1 MSNESFNDSKE
12 ARKKGVEG
20 TFVKMDGDTYYKI
33 SDVDQM
39 PAFFI
44 SVVSDQDHW
53 LFAGSTG
60 GLTMGRVSPDKAVFP
75 YETVDKL
82 YECTPH
88 TGPKTIVKVMLPSG
102 QSVYWE
108 PYNREHD
115 DRYQV
120 SRNLYKN
127 LLGNVLCFEEINH
140 DLQLAFRYSWQ
151 FSSEFGI
158 SRQCKLENLAEQDC
172 SLEILDGLQNI
183 LPAGT
188 PRFTQSQ
195 SSNLVDAYKWT
206 EVDDQTGLA
215 LFTLYSAITDRA
227 EPVESLRANTVFRL
241 GLANST
247 VHLNANSFK
256 EFKAGKTPKVVEHTR
271 GVRSSYIVHSQL
283 NLPALGEERWSI
295 NVDVEKDQADVVALK
310 HALENKVELAEKL
323 HQSFLQGNDNLA
335 RIMAAADGFQV
346 SGEEDVS
353 LHHYANTLFNVLRGG
368 IFSDQYQISRT
379 DLLNTLK
386 HFNNHV
392 YQSNKDALEHL
403 PEDVSVDVLMSFI
416 DELRDKQLSRLVY
429 EYLPITF
436 GRRHGD
442 PSRPWNQFAIELKDD
457 RGQPLLSYQG
467 NWRDIFQNW
476 EALTLSYPSFIES
489 IIAKFVNASTLDGYN
504 PYRITK
510 QGIDW
515 EVEEPDDPWSYIG
528 YWGDHQIIYLLKL
541 LESSNNFHPGKL
553 ASLLEQSV
561 YSYANVPY
569 RIKPLNAI
577 IDSPKDTVLFDNELA
592 EVIERNVENIGADG
606 KLVLD
611 ANGQVYQ
618 VSLVEKLFIP
628 LLSKLSN
635 LVIDGGIWLNTQ
647 RPEWND
653 ANNALVGQGLSMVT
667 LCYLNRYLS
676 FFSQLLESVEASNKQ
691 FLLTAEVADWLTGTT
706 AILQKANEQLS
717 QGSVPPSLQFSILHD
732 LGTLASNY
740 RENMYQH
747 SGDFSKKSLSNDALK
762 ALLSAAKPLIER
774 SIEANYDESGLYH
787 AYNILDIDQASLKV
801 SHLNQMLEGQV
812 AALSSGAL
820 SPERALQV
828 MDALYA
834 SEMYREDQKTFML
847 YPDRK
852 QQSFINKNCVPKHD
866 VSSHPLLTHMLE
878 NGDYRLIKHDA
889 DHNYR
894 FASELTNANA
904 IKALWPSI
912 VEEYPD
918 FANDSALNT
927 LLKIYESVFNHSAF
941 TGRSGGMFGFEG
953 LGCIYWHMVSKL
965 LLAVQEVAIQSV
977 SEQGKSQTSQAIIAR
992 YYEVR
997 EGIGFNK
1004 TPEEYGAFPADP
1016 YSHTPKHAGAQQP
1029 GMTGQVK
1036 EELITRMGELGCFVS
1051 EGRVS
1056 FDPFLLRAQ
1065 EFTTKASEFRY
1076 LDVSDT
1082 WQNIEL
1088 ESERIAFTWC
1098 QVPIVYSLTND
1109 EDTSITITTVDGQ
1122 NHSVLSNE
1130 LDSSFSK
1137 MLFSRS
1143 GNIVRIDVSI
1153 SRSQLYAEK

>member
-1 MSNESFNDSKE
+1 MDNKSLNADAKPNDTVSG
-12 ARKKGVEG
+12 AYIQ
-20 TFVKMDGDTYYKI
+20 MDGDTYYKI
-33 SDVDQM
+33 SHVDQM
-39 PAFFI
+39 APFFI

-75 YETVDKL
+75 YVTVDKL
-82 YECTPH
+82 YESTPH
-88 TGPKTIVKVMLPSG
+88 TGPKTIIKVIQSEHK
-102 QSVYWE
+102 SVYWE

-115 DRYQV
+115 DRYHV
-120 SRNLYKN
+120 TRNLYKN

-158 SRQCKLENLAEQDC
+158 SRQCKLENLAAQPC
-172 SLEILDGLQNI
+172 SLELIDGLQNI

-188 PRFTQSQ
+188 PSFTQSQ

-206 EVDDQTGLA
+206 EVDQETGLA
-215 LFTLYSAITDRA
+215 LYTLYSAITDRA
-227 EPVESLRANTVFRL
+227 EPVEALRANTVFRL
-241 GLANST
+241 GLPGST
-247 VHLNANSFK
+247 VHLTSSSLDL
-256 EFKAGKTPKVVEHTR
+256 FKAGQVLHSSDYSR
-271 GVRSSYIVHSQL
+271 GVRSCYLVHSHIT
-283 NLPALGEERWSI
+283 LGAHSDQKWSI
-295 NVDVEKDQADVVALK
+295 NVDVEKDQTDVVALK
-310 HALENKVELAEKL
+310 HALLNKSDVNEKMQ
-323 HQSFLQGNDNLA
+323 QSFLSGSDKLA
-335 RIMAAADGFQV
+335 RIMASSDGFQV
-346 SGEEDVS
+346 TAEEDVS

-368 IFSDQYQISRT
+368 IFANQYLVSRA
-379 DLLNTLK
+379 DLLKTLQ
-386 HFNNHV
+386 HFNHDI
-392 YQSNKDALEHL
+392 YARQKAALSNL
-403 PEDVSVDVLMSFI
+403 PENVSLDELMSSVEALQ
-416 DELRDKQLSRLVY
+416 DVQLSRLVY

-489 IIAKFVNASTLDGYN
+489 VIAKFVNASTLDGYN

-515 EVEEPDDPWSYIG
+515 EIEEPDDPWSYIG

-569 RIKPLNAI
+569 RIKPLHNI

-592 EVIERNVENIGADG
+592 EDIERNIERLGSDG

-611 ANGQVYQ
+611 AQGQVYQ

-667 LCYLNRYLS
+667 LCYLNRYLT
-676 FFSQLLESVEASNKQ
+676 FVTQLLVSIEDTNKQ
-691 FLLTAEVADWLTGTT
+691 FAMTTEVAEWLTGTT
-706 AILQKANEQLS
+706 HILQSVSEQIN
-717 QGSVPPSLQFSILHD
+717 QGPVSSSLQFSTLQK
-732 LGTLASNY
+732 LGTLASEY
-740 RENMYQH
+740 RAKMYRH
-747 SGDFSKKSLSNDALK
+747 SGNYTQEVVSINQLK
-762 ALLSAAKPLIER
+762 ALLSSAKPLITR
-774 SIEANYDESGLYH
+774 SIEANYSESGLYH
-787 AYNILDIDQASLKV
+787 AYNVLSINQKSLNV
-801 SHLNQMLEGQV
+801 SHLYDMLEGQV

-820 SPERALQV
+820 SSHRAVDV
-828 MDALYA
+828 MDTLYA
-834 SEMYREDQKTFML
+834 SDMYRADQKTFML

-852 QQSFINKNCVPKHD
+852 QQGFISKNCVPKHA
-866 VSSHPLLTHMLE
+866 VMNHPLLAKMLAQDD
-878 NGDYRLIKHDA
+878 NRLIKLDIL
-889 DHNYR
+889 DNYR
-894 FASELTNANA
+894 FNSELTNANA
-904 IKALWPSI
+904 IKHIWPLI
-912 VEEYPD
+912 AQEYPD
-918 FANDSALNT
+918 LASDNALDSMLD
-927 LLKIYESVFNHSAF
+927 IYESVFNHSAF

-965 LLAVQEVAIQSV
+965 LLAVQEVAIRSV
-977 SEQGKSQTSQAIIAR
+977 HEEGKSATSQALIAH
-992 YYEVR
+992 YYNVR
-997 EGIGFNK
+997 LGIGFNK
-1004 TPEEYGAFPADP
+1004 TPQEYGAFPADP

-1036 EELITRMGELGCFVS
+1036 EELLTRMGELGCFVTK
-1051 EGRVS
+1051 GRVS

-1065 EFTTKASEFRY
+1065 EFTTQATTFRY
-1076 LDVSDT
+1076 LDINEAWKTINLDS
-1082 WQNIEL
+1082 NSL
-1088 ESERIAFTWC
+1088 AFTWC
-1098 QVPIVYSLTND
+1098 QVPVIYSVSNNDDAQMTIYSEHGKKHIVMA
-1109 EDTSITITTVDGQ
+1109 
-1122 NHSVLSNE
+1122 NE
-1130 LDSSFSK
+1130 LDQQFSQ
-1137 MLFSRS
+1137 MLFARS
-1143 GNIVRIDVSI
+1143 GGIVRIDVSI
-1153 SRSQLYAEK
+1153 GRNRLYSAS